1 MNMVIAEKLPEIPTA
16 PGVYLMKDAGG
27 AVIYVGKAV
36 NLKSRLSSYIGAEGR
51 PDAKTSLLVEK
62 IADVETIV
70 TATAQEALI
79 LEANLIRR
87 HKPAYN
93 VILKDDK
100 RYPSLRLDINA
111 PYPCLQVVRKT
122 RRDGALYFGPYASG
136 LALRQT
142 LKLINKAFKLRKCRT
157 PEVRK
162 RPRPCLNHQMGLCLA
177 PCSLPVDPAVYAE
190 MVDQVRLFLSGRPRI
205 LMDKIKADMQAA
217 AERQEFEQA
226 AWLRDRLFAV
236 RQVVEKQDV
245 VTNDFLDRDVVGVAK
260 DNGRAMVVVLFIREG
275 RLLGVRHYPVR
286 QAVAGD
292 AEILGAFFKHH
303 YQQTHDIPREVL
315 VPVPLEDS
323 GIYGQWLS
331 ELRGRKV
338 VILSPARGARMR
350 LINMAAENAALRLKA
365 FADAENSG
373 EALLETVRHH
383 LMLTRFPQR
392 IECFDNSGTSGTNL
406 VSGMAVFINGRPDP
420 AAHRR
425 YRIRTVIG
433 VQDDYAC
440 MKEVLSRRFGKAR
453 SSAEMPDLIM
463 VDGGKGQ
470 LHIAVSVLNE
480 LGLDQEMDVIG
491 IAKADGTE
499 KAGQDNIYKPGRANP
514 LNLTRQAEVRYFL
527 AVIRDEAHRLAVT
540 FHRKTR
546 NRAALRSRLD
556 FISGIG
562 PKRKAVLLKTYG
574 GIEGIARASIDELM
588 VLPGMNRKIASR
600 VLAALSLTDNNQ

>member
-1 MNMVIAEKLPEIPTA
+1 MNKIIAENLPDIPKA

-51 PDAKTSLLVEK
+51 PDAKTALLVEK

-100 RYPSLRLDINA
+100 RYPSLRIDINA

-122 RRDGALYFGPYASG
+122 RRDGALYFGPYASAT
-136 LALRQT
+136 ALRQT

-162 RPRPCLNHQMGLCLA
+162 RPRPCLNHQMGLCPA
-177 PCSLPVDPAVYAE
+177 PCSLPVDPSSYAD
-190 MVDQVRLFLSGRPRI
+190 MVEEVRLFLSGRTRV
-205 LMDKIKADMQAA
+205 LMDKIKAEMQAA
-217 AERQEFEQA
+217 AQDQEFEQA
-226 AWLRDRLFAV
+226 ARFRDKLFAV

-245 VTNDFLDRDVVGVAK
+245 VTNDFLDRDVVGMAK

-275 RLLGVRHYPVR
+275 RLLGMRHYPVR
-286 QAVAGD
+286 QVVSGD
-292 AEILGAFFKHH
+292 AEIIDAFFKHH
-303 YQQTHDIPREVL
+303 YHQTHDIPREVL
-315 VPVPLEDS
+315 VPVPMEDS

-331 ELRGRKV
+331 ELKGRKV
-338 VILSPARGARMR
+338 VILSPARGVRMR

-373 EALLETVRHH
+373 EALLEAVQHH
-383 LMLTRFPQR
+383 LKLTRYPRR
-392 IECFDNSGTSGTNL
+392 IECFDNSGISGTNL

-440 MKEVLSRRFGKAR
+440 MKEVLSRRFSKAR
-453 SSAEMPDLIM
+453 SSVAMPDLIM

-470 LHIAVSVLNE
+470 LHIALSVLAE
-480 LGLDQEMDVIG
+480 SGLDQEMDVIG
-491 IAKADGTE
+491 IAKADGIE
-499 KAGQDNIYKPGRANP
+499 GAGQDNIYKPGRANP

-527 AVIRDEAHRLAVT
+527 AGIRNEAHRLAVT

-546 NRAALRSRLD
+546 SRSALRSRLD

-574 GIEGIARASIDELM
+574 GIEGIARASIDELTA
-588 VLPGMNRKIASR
+588 LPGMNRKIASR